1 MSQRPTRPGGVVRR
15 NGDRKNSGSSPQ
27 PTRPQGER
35 GTRGE
40 DAVDLTREASR
51 TVRRR
56 SLTLLGNLL
65 RPVRARLWATLA
77 MVVVSQ
83 ATRAAGPAII
93 AFGID
98 RALPAFASGDPAL
111 TWLAG
116 GGYLAAALITALLTA
131 GYVTS
136 TAKLSQAML
145 LDLRV
150 WVFRHTQRLS
160 LDFHETYTSG
170 RIISR
175 QTSDLE
181 ALRELLDSGVSSL
194 ASGLLFMAF
203 TAITVFALDW
213 PSGLIMLAAAVPMT
227 LIARWYQIRSQ
238 RAFRAS
244 RVVSARLIVHFVET
258 MTGIRAVKAFRK
270 ERANS
275 AAYGKLADDYA
286 VATYRSVML
295 NGVFQPGL
303 VLTGNVTVA
312 VILLVA
318 SFRVLEG
325 NLAVGVLL
333 AVVLST
339 KRFFS
344 PLETIAMFYNSFQS
358 AQAALEKVSGLLE
371 EVPTVQPPR
380 NPVPLP
386 AARGEVT
393 FESVAFS
400 YGSGPEVLPEFTL
413 RIPAGQTVALVGA
426 TGAGKSTLA
435 KLVARFYDPSAG
447 AVRLDGVDLRELSTA
462 DLRRAIVMVTQEAF
476 LFSGS
481 VADNIAL
488 GRPDASRAEIQA
500 AARSVGAHEFISALP
515 DGYDTDVTKRGGR
528 VSAGQRQLISFA
540 RAVLAAPAVL
550 ILDEATSSLDIPSER
565 LVQTGLARLLG
576 GTAVGSAR
584 DTAGDTHARGRADD
598 GGGAP
603 QGGPPPR
610 VAGRDEQDSRPSA
623 PADHRGV
630 AASAPRPTD
639 GQEARPGVQG
649 GRPGAQST
657 SSDARTAIIIAHRLS
672 TVEIADRVL
681 VVDGGRIVEDG
692 TPAELLAGG
701 GRFAALHGAW
711 RDSLV

>member
-1 MSQRPTRPGGVVRR
+1 MSRTHTGPL
-15 NGDRKNSGSSPQ
+15 
-27 PTRPQGER
+27 PQGGQ

-51 TVRRR
+51 AVRRR
-56 SLTLLGNLL
+56 SLRLLRDLV
-65 RPVRARLWATLA
+65 RPVRGRLWATLA

-83 ATRAAGPAII
+83 ASRAAGPAII

-98 RALPAFASGDPAL
+98 RALPALVSGDPGQM
-111 TWLAG
+111 WLAG
-116 GGYLAAALITALLTA
+116 AGYIAAALVTGMLTA

-181 ALRELLDSGVSSL
+181 ALRELLDSGISSL

-213 PSGLIMLAAAVPMT
+213 PSGLIMLAAAVPM
-227 LIARWYQIRSQ
+227 LFLARWYQVRSQ
-238 RAFRAS
+238 RAYRAS

-275 AAYGKLADDYA
+275 AEYGRLADDYA
-286 VATYRSVML
+286 AATQRSVML

-303 VLTGNVTVA
+303 VLIGNVTVA

-318 SFRVLEG
+318 AFRVLDG
-325 NLAVGVLL
+325 GLAVGVLL

-344 PLETIAMFYNSFQS
+344 PLEQMAMFYNSFQS

-371 EVPTVQPPR
+371 EVPTVRPPR
-380 NPVPLP
+380 EPVPLP
-386 AARGEVT
+386 QASGAVA
-393 FESVAFS
+393 FESVSFS
-400 YGSGPEVLPEFTL
+400 YGSGPEILPEFTL

-426 TGAGKSTLA
+426 TGAGKSTIA
-435 KLVARFYDPSAG
+435 KLVARFYDPTSG
-447 AVRLDGVDLRELSTA
+447 AVTLDGVDLRRLSTR
-462 DLRRAIVMVTQEAF
+462 DLRRAVVMVTQEAY

-488 GRPDASRAEIQA
+488 GRPDASREEIEA
-500 AARSVGAHEFISALP
+500 AARAVGAHEFIAALP

-540 RAVLAAPAVL
+540 RAVLANPSVL

-565 LVQTGLARLLG
+565 LVQSGLAKLLG
-576 GTAVGSAR
+576 SGPGQTGGRTAV
-584 DTAGDTHARGRADD
+584 
-598 GGGAP
+598 
-603 QGGPPPR
+603 
-610 VAGRDEQDSRPSA
+610 
-623 PADHRGV
+623 
-630 AASAPRPTD
+630 
-639 GQEARPGVQG
+639 
-649 GRPGAQST
+649 
-657 SSDARTAIIIAHRLS
+657 IIAHRLS
-672 TVEIADRVL
+672 TVENADRVL

-692 TPAELLAGG
+692 SPAELLAGG